1 MCFSTADVKE
11 SVSVPPNVDVKDKLA
26 LPKLKPLL
34 IVAVTLIFHSV
45 VWNFDSDKLWGNTS
59 FPLRLGVSIRKAS
72 VRPIVL
78 CIDRQTV
85 RVALLGCVVR
95 FDELCV
101 RRPRVFISGPSLFNP
116 TSVPSATTS
125 RQPVSRSKAVIC
137 LRQIVRRGQRTQLRQ
152 EKLRYLGSDTKY
164 VSPQMGISQNQAL
177 SCLSTDSDQRIGI
190 ESTSNNKKE
199 PFDVR
204 L

>member
-1 MCFSTADVKE
+1 MCFATADVRE

-34 IVAVTLIFHSV
+34 IVAVTLISHSV

-59 FPLRLGVSIRKAS
+59 FPLRLEVSIRKAS
-72 VRPIVL
+72 VRPIAL

-137 LRQIVRRGQRTQLRQ
+137 LRQIVRHSQRTQLRQ
-152 EKLRYLGSDTKY
+152 EKLRYRGSDTKY
-164 VSPQMGISQNQAL
+164 VSPQMGIS
-177 SCLSTDSDQRIGI
+177 
-190 ESTSNNKKE
+190 
-199 PFDVR
+199 
-204 L
+204 